1 MKRLRHIS
9 KKISNGGVDP
19 AVVFISAAENPH
31 ANKLPINSMTK
42 TLLASILSA
51 FAVTYSASA
60 VTITS
65 FQPNVAGTP
74 ADVTFEGFADGPTLV
89 PISILPGA
97 TLEYDG
103 AVIVQADTNGNGAVP
118 FPFSPSNGDYLSVRA
133 NGEATF
139 AFDSDQS
146 SFGFQWG
153 SIDEFNTINFYLDG
167 ILQDSF
173 TGLQVAQAPVFATGN
188 KGENGSAFVTFGG
201 TFDKVVLTST
211 QNSFEIDNVSVST
224 PVPDGGMTV
233 TLLGLSL
240 SGLAFFRRKLA

>member
-1 MKRLRHIS
+1 M
-9 KKISNGGVDP
+9 KKISFVSALAAC
-19 AVVFISAAENPH
+19 AVAC
-31 ANKLPINSMTK
+31 
-42 TLLASILSA
+42 
-51 FAVTYSASA
+51 SASA

-65 FQPNVAGTP
+65 FQPNVAGAP

-97 TLEYDG
+97 TLEYNG

-118 FPFSPSNGDYLSVRA
+118 FPFSPSNGDYLSVKA